1 MSGPFGLFK
10 GASKNDIKTGNEIS
24 KFTYEIPSPPKPHS
38 FFPSVYATITPNHGV
53 SFVKAISKQIST
65 SGAGLELKADF
76 NTYTEKL
83 KKTYGNPVVVDNFMD
98 GGIYDQYTDWMDSIN
113 YKQRAYFASWDVE
126 DGLSL
131 PNELKTIFLGVSVE
145 DSFTGYIFIE
155 YYFNN
160 NDDAEAEISALEDDA
175 L

>member
-1 MSGPFGLFK
+1 
-10 GASKNDIKTGNEIS
+10 
-24 KFTYEIPSPPKPHS
+24 
-38 FFPSVYATITPNHGV
+38 
-53 SFVKAISKQIST
+53 
-65 SGAGLELKADF
+65 
-76 NTYTEKL
+76 
-83 KKTYGNPVVVDNFMD
+83 MD

-113 YKQRAYFASWDVE
+113 YKERAYFASWDVE